1 MAAADGPPQRFG
13 TIPPSDVA
21 PSPDDPDAVI
31 RQLLEK
37 YGALI
42 RRVVAR
48 VGGRAIQD
56 SREDVAQA
64 VVMSLW
70 QQVSR
75 EQTISHP
82 SSYIYRA
89 AIRETVRA
97 VKQELERMRSHST
110 IDAED
115 APALP
120 SSSPDPE
127 AAAASA
133 QLGEQIDR
141 AIARLIDERGRAV
154 RAHLAGYSVE
164 EIMQAY
170 AWPYQKARNLIARGM
185 ADLRDELKKDG
196 HDG

>member
-1 MAAADGPPQRFG
+1 MQN
-13 TIPPSDVA
+13 
-21 PSPDDPDAVI
+21 PDHDDVI
-31 RQLLEK
+31 RELLEK

-75 EQTISHP
+75 EQTITHP

-97 VKQELERMRSHST
+97 VKQELERMRKHAA

-115 APALP
+115 EPALP
-120 SSSPDPE
+120 SVAPDPE
-127 AAAASA
+127 TSAASTE
-133 QLGEQIDR
+133 LGARIDH
-141 AIARLIDERGRAV
+141 AIGNLLDERARAV

-170 AWPYQKARNLIARGM
+170 EWPYQKARNLIARGM
-185 ADLRDELKKDG
+185 GDLRDELRKAG
-196 HDG
+196 YGG

>member
-1 MAAADGPPQRFG
+1 MQNPE
-13 TIPPSDVA
+13 
-21 PSPDDPDAVI
+21 PDDVI
-31 RQLLEK
+31 RELLEK

-42 RRVVAR
+42 RRVVSR

-75 EQTISHP
+75 EQTITHP

-97 VKQELERMRSHST
+97 VKQELERMRTHAA

-115 APALP
+115 GPALP
-120 SSSPDPE
+120 SHTPDPE
-127 AAAASA
+127 SAAASNE
-133 QLGEQIDR
+133 LGSRIDR
-141 AIARLIDERGRAV
+141 AIGALIEERGKAV

-164 EIMQAY
+164 EIMQVY
-170 AWPYQKARNLIARGM
+170 DWPYQKARNLIARGM
-185 ADLRDELKKDG
+185 GDLRDELRKAG
-196 HDG
+196 YGG